1 MWAAVRPDDGPQ
13 PYRPLISGS
22 AGFRRVFGIRI
33 VDYPRWCN
41 ALTQTRNSAAIT
53 AANSRTIACTRAAPE
68 TATTSRTHTGA
79 HTCSVGRRHQRG
91 QGIANTIA
99 LREL

>member
-33 VDYPRWCN
+33 VDYARWCN
-41 ALTQTRNSAAIT
+41 AFTQTNNSATIT
-53 AANSRTIACTRAAPE
+53 TVNSRTIACTRATTE
-68 TATTSRTHTGA
+68 TTTSSRTHAGA

-91 QGIANTIA
+91 QGIANTIP